1 MNPFLLAVTWTPAD
15 TWIVVIGALAAMACA
30 LVGSFL
36 VLRQLSMMG
45 DAISHAVLPGL
56 AGGFLAVLFL
66 KHNGFIAE
74 HLPALHEWATATDP
88 RNPLVMLIGA
98 AIIGVLTAL
107 FTQWVHRFGDVDRG
121 AAMGVVFTTLF
132 ALGLVM
138 IVTAT
143 EDHAVDLDAGCV
155 LYGAVELAPLDMVD
169 WFSPLLPPM
178 PRAAAV
184 IGIVLLINTGIIALL
199 FKELR
204 ISSFD
209 PQLSTT
215 LGIPSGAMHYLL
227 MTMVAITTVACFEAI
242 GSILVIAMLIVPAA
256 AAHLL
261 TDRLLP
267 MLIVAMVLGA
277 LSALIG
283 HAAAI
288 TVPEWLM
295 ANDGLAN
302 GQLPGAGA
310 GAGVGAMSSAG
321 AIAVVCGL
329 ILLVAI
335 FVAPGRGLIPR
346 GFDRVMVNNRIARE
360 DMLAM
365 LYRLQEL
372 GVEQDERLGAPE
384 FRDAL
389 SLSWLHV
396 ALGFRVLTRKGYLTV
411 TNDRARLTDT
421 GQTRAQRIVRAHRL
435 WEAYLAERLHL
446 PLDHVHAP
454 AERLEH
460 ITTDA
465 IVQKLAQETGE
476 PETDP
481 HGRKV
486 PPLED

>member
-1 MNPFLLAVTWTPAD
+1 MHLLAITWTQSD
-15 TWIVVIGALAAMACA
+15 TWIVVIGALAAMTCA

-56 AGGFLAVLFL
+56 AGGFLAVLFF
-66 KHNGFIAE
+66 KHNSFVADQ
-74 HLPALHEWATATDP
+74 LPVLHTWANATDP
-88 RNPLVMLIGA
+88 RNPFVMLVGA
-98 AIIGVLTAL
+98 ALIGLLTAL
-107 FTQWVHRFGDVDRG
+107 FTQWIHRFGDVDRG

-132 ALGLVM
+132 ALGLIM
-138 IVTAT
+138 IVAAT

-155 LYGAVELAPLDMVD
+155 LYGAVELAPLDQVD
-169 WFSPLLPPM
+169 WFNPLLPPV

-184 IGIVLLINTGIIALL
+184 IAIVLLINAAIIALL

-215 LGIPSGAMHYLL
+215 QGIPSGIMHYLL

-267 MLIVAMVLGA
+267 MLIVAMVLGSVSSLLGHTA
-277 LSALIG
+277 VIGLSEAW
-283 HAAAI
+283 AI
-288 TVPEWLM
+288 EGRSV
-295 ANDGLAN
+295 A
-302 GQLPGAGA
+302 
-310 GAGVGAMSSAG
+310 VSSAG
-321 AIAVVCGL
+321 SMAVVSGL
-329 ILLVAI
+329 ILVSAI
-335 FVAPGRGLIPR
+335 LIAPQRGLIPR
-346 GFDRVMVNNRIARE
+346 GFDRLLVNNRIARE

-372 GVEQDERLGAPE
+372 GVDRHERLRASE
-384 FRDAL
+384 FKEAL

-396 ALGFRVLTRKGYLTV
+396 AFGFRVLMRKGYLIV
-411 TNDRARLTDT
+411 QDERAQLTDT
-421 GQTRAQRIVRAHRL
+421 GQLRAQRIVRAHRL

-460 ITTDA
+460 VSTDEL
-465 IVQKLAQETGE
+465 VEKLAQETGE

-486 PPLED
+486 PGN